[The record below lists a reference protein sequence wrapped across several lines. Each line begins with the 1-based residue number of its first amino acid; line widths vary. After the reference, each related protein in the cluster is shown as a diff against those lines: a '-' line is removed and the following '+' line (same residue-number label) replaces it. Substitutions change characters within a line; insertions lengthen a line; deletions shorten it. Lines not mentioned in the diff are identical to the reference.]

1 MESEKR
7 EEGSKLG
14 KVEELKKKDSRT
26 GKKKETGGI
35 DTRIQRGRH
44 PQRCVC
50 VFHVRVCLHSWSF
63 SVVLLAVC
71 GI

>member
-26 GKKKETGGI
+26 GKKRKQVE
-35 DTRIQRGRH
+35 
-44 PQRCVC
+44 
-50 VFHVRVCLHSWSF
+50 
-63 SVVLLAVC
+63 
-71 GI
+71 